1 MFLAPRKYFVR
12 LLVYLVHPLFEILL
26 LTFLFTL
33 LYLQR
38 SPFGAPFLS
47 IVKTITMS
55 EGEFDFDNNFA
66 LEPEGTTEGIAY
78 PNTTFIIW
86 LIFLV
91 LMSLL
96 LQNLLVS
103 CI

>member
-1 MFLAPRKYFVR
+1 MDKVGNGLSCSNFVYSH
-12 LLVYLVHPLFEILL
+12 LH
-26 LTFLFTL
+26 

-55 EGEFDFDNNFA
+55 QGEFDFDDNFA
-66 LEPEGTTEGIAY
+66 LEPEGTIAY